1 LTKKK
6 KIIIKKMGKGL
17 QIIILLIVVI
27 IGILYPLFVDSV
39 KNTGNKEEDS
49 LVEGAYDFF
58 AVTFRSFIG
67 IPIFIIGLIVILL
80 IPNGERQQTI
90 GYADAGGKSTYQ
102 PIPPPK
108 SQYY

>member
-1 LTKKK
+1 
-6 KIIIKKMGKGL
+6 MGKGL

-39 KNTGNKEEDS
+39 KNTGNKTEDS
-49 LVEGAYDFF
+49 FVEGTYDFF
-58 AVTFRSFIG
+58 AVTFRSFLG
-67 IPIFIIGLIVILL
+67 IPIFIIGLIVILS
-80 IPNGERQQTI
+80 IPSEEIKQPMKTLPP
-90 GYADAGGKSTYQ
+90 YQ